1 MQDIYQTFEF
11 EKIKAFI
18 LEYAKTELGKK
29 YIQELSFSSNKNEI
43 VSQLNLLNEMM
54 ELISRYS
61 PLAIQNSV
69 DAIRLIEIAKKTAIL
84 TPQDLNFISNDIETS
99 IKLAAHIAKISSQF
113 PLISEL
119 CSHFT
124 DLTSLNKEIKRVIT
138 PSLTVSDNASKEL
151 KEIRNKIK
159 TLEANLNSRIA
170 GLSSSYSQYLS
181 DINMTIREGHF
192 VLPVKTV

>member
-11 EKIKAFI
+11 EKIKSFI
-18 LEYAKTELGKK
+18 LEYAKTELGRK
-29 YIQELSFSSNKNEI
+29 YVSELSFLSNRQEI
-43 VSQLNLLNEMM
+43 ESNLNLLNEMM
-54 ELISRYS
+54 ELLTRFG

-84 TPQDLNFISNDIETS
+84 TPQDLNFIANDIETS
-99 IKLAAHIAKISSQF
+99 IKLAAHIAKIGSSF

-119 CSHFT
+119 CSHFS

-151 KEIRNKIK
+151 KETSNFRIK
-159 TLEANLNSRIA
+159 SC
-170 GLSSSYSQYLS
+170 
-181 DINMTIREGHF
+181 F
-192 VLPVKTV
+192 